1 MFDKIYT
8 MKKEV
13 DIKKVRLANLSS
25 DIADPDVRD
34 GELIIDMSSLSKPL
48 KKKRLHKYIDAMEQA
63 GQDDPVRIV
72 FKNDSGETVA
82 CSDYPDFEAIPLFC
96 YDMEVID
103 INGNASVYDY
113 IVDHTR
119 DGVELTVA
127 CGEKEVTPSNIRP
140 VRRKSF
146 DGAHRTVREF
156 LKLRKNSP
164 VRINIHCNDKY
175 GISSVTLID
184 YGNFKEIPKI
194 CLDMMVID
202 SRPADY
208 IACLDESTH
217 DTFYRN
223 GILINAFCS
232 EDPRLLS
239 DRRRIA
245 PIYSDEYNPYDKDT
259 EQISGVIT
267 LEEQLK
273 LFPSAYL
280 IEMVLNRAIKM
291 NVYPVKDVPKK
302 YMCCPVIAIRE
313 GENAIEVVI
322 DESKADNDEE
332 K

>member
-72 FKNDSGETVA
+72 FKNDSGE
-82 CSDYPDFEAIPLFC
+82 
-96 YDMEVID
+96 
-103 INGNASVYDY
+103 
-113 IVDHTR
+113 
-119 DGVELTVA
+119 
-127 CGEKEVTPSNIRP
+127 
-140 VRRKSF
+140 